1 MEGWLPSHGR
11 LAALPPSREPAGDLT
26 SPYMRLDVHS
36 CSQRPVHLCTLV
48 YLLTLA
54 IAYSKTMIG
63 IECIVEMRVIDGSE
77 YLAHIEVVFHGH
89 PLARGVQLV

>member
-1 MEGWLPSHGR
+1 M
-11 LAALPPSREPAGDLT
+11 
-26 SPYMRLDVHS
+26 
-36 CSQRPVHLCTLV
+36 HLCTLV

-54 IAYSKTMIG
+54 IAHSKTMIG